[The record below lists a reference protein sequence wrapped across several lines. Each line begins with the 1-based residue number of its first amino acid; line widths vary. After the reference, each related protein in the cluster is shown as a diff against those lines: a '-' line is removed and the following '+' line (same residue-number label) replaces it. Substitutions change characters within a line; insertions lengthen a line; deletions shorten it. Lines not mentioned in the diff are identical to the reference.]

1 MSACFRLGRALALL
15 AAIVCALVMRPEH
28 SPTTDVQL
36 AIAEQLA
43 SPPIPDD
50 GERHACIA
58 FEIDVELDEVGLVH
72 DDAAPCTLAP
82 SFALEVLRSSELQC
96 ASSRKLPVAKAWL
109 ALGAHLARG
118 PPAALTSITL

>member
-1 MSACFRLGRALALL
+1 
-15 AAIVCALVMRPEH
+15 MRPEH
-28 SPTTDVQL
+28 SPTTHVQL
-36 AIAEQLA
+36 VVAEHVA

-50 GERHACIA
+50 DDDGERHARVA
-58 FEIDVELDEVGLVH
+58 FEVDLDLDEVGLVH

-96 ASSRKLPVAKAWL
+96 ASARKLPVAKARL